1 LENTNYNIAVVIDS
15 DNISSK
21 YLEILISE
29 LKGYGKI
36 SYKRIYGD
44 FTTSEKQSWKNIINE
59 YGLIP
64 VQQFSCISGKNT
76 TDFALVID
84 VMDILYS
91 KNVDCICIVSSD
103 SDFNRLVTRLK
114 ENNIFVIGAGEAKSN
129 KSFIKNYDRFIML
142 DKLFDLDSKV
152 KKEEILEDST
162 EEKADKNAKDNK
174 KEENI
179 PQLKSILKTVDKILK
194 EEDDDEDGWAYL
206 ATVIQKLYKEYPE
219 FTPKL
224 YGSSNIREM
233 FKKSGRYELK
243 ETSKK
248 QANDSPMIR
257 IKEKNKKIQK

>member
-1 LENTNYNIAVVIDS
+1 MENTNYNIALVIDA

-21 YLEILISE
+21 YLDILISE
-29 LKGYGKI
+29 LKNYGKI

-44 FTTSEKQSWKNIINE
+44 FTSSEKQSWKNIINE

-84 VMDILYS
+84 AMDILYS
-91 KNVDCICIVSSD
+91 KNVDCVCIVSSD

-142 DKLFDLDSKV
+142 DKLFDIDKKV
-152 KKEEILEDST
+152 KIEESL
-162 EEKADKNAKDNK
+162 EEKVDKTKDGK

-179 PQLKSILKTVDKILK
+179 PQLKHIFKCVDKILM
-194 EEDDDEDGWAYL
+194 EEDDEEGWSYL

-224 YGSSNIREM
+224 YGNNNIREM
-233 FKKSGRYELK
+233 FRKSGRYEIK

-257 IKEKNKKIQK
+257 KKQTNIKKTKN

>member
-1 LENTNYNIAVVIDS
+1 MENTNYNIALVIDG

-29 LKGYGKI
+29 LKSYGKI

-64 VQQFSCISGKNT
+64 MQQFACITGKNT

-84 VMDILYS
+84 TMDILYS

-114 ENNIFVIGAGEAKSN
+114 ENNIFVIGAGESKAN
-129 KSFIKNYDRFIML
+129 KAFIKNYDRFIML
-142 DKLFDLDSKV
+142 DKLFDLATTE
-152 KKEEILEDST
+152 KKEEKQ
-162 EEKADKNAKDNK
+162 EEKQDDKSSNEKSIKDIK

-179 PQLKSILKTVDKILK
+179 PQLKQIFKTVDKIIG
-194 EEDDDEDGWAYL
+194 EEDDEEGWSYI
-206 ATVIQKLYKEYPE
+206 ATVIQKLYKEFPE
-219 FTPKL
+219 FSPKL
-224 YGSSNIREM
+224 YNSSNIREL
-233 FKKSGRYELK
+233 FKKSGRYEIK
-243 ETSKK
+243 QTSKK
-248 QANDSPMIR
+248 QTNDSPMIR
-257 IKEKNKKIQK
+257 IKPQKK

>member
-1 LENTNYNIAVVIDS
+1 MENTNYNIAVVIDA

-21 YLEILISE
+21 YLDILISE
-29 LKGYGKI
+29 LKSYGKI

-44 FTTSEKQSWKNIINE
+44 FTTPEKQSWKLIINE

-64 VQQFSCISGKNT
+64 MQQFACITGKNT

-114 ENNIFVIGAGEAKSN
+114 ENNIFVIGAGESKAN

-142 DKLFDLDSKV
+142 DKLFDIDNIE
-152 KKEEILEDST
+152 KKEEKL
-162 EEKADKNAKDNK
+162 EEKAEEKNINDKIKDVK

-179 PQLKSILKTVDKILK
+179 PQLKQIYKTVDKIIN
-194 EEDDDEDGWAYL
+194 EEDDDEGWAYL
-206 ATVIQKLYKEYPE
+206 ATVIQKLYKEFPE

-224 YGSSNIREM
+224 YNSNNIREM
-233 FKKSGRYELK
+233 FKKSGRYDIK
-243 ETSKK
+243 QTSKK
-248 QANDSPMIR
+248 QTNDSPMIR
-257 IKEKNKKIQK
+257 KKETKK